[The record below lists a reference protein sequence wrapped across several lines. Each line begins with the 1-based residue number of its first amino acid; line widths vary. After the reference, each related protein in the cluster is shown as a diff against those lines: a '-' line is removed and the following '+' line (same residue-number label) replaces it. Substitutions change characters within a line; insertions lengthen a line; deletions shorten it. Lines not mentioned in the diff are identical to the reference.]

1 MRIGDEINIIKKWEV
16 KLHQALVGATIVE
29 ARYTTEA
36 EQEAMGWY
44 EKGAILILKKKGD
57 PDPYYIFPHADDEG
71 NNAGALAFG
80 CFNPNIEVKEDLF
93 PVI

>member
-1 MRIGDEINIIKKWEV
+1 M
-16 KLHQALVGATIVE
+16 HQALVGATIVE

-57 PDPYYIFPHADDEG
+57 PDPYYIFPQADDEG
-71 NNAGALAFG
+71 IMQVRWRSDALILTSKLKKIYF
-80 CFNPNIEVKEDLF
+80 L
-93 PVI
+93 